1 MPRTPDAGG
10 IPLPPS
16 WPPFNRDC
24 WHDRA
29 RCLIDSLSRHGHE
42 GEDYASVPPAL
53 NLTKGALAKAAAGRE
68 ESSIGLAKKAAGG
81 GKNGGGDEDDAPPEE
96 KGEEEDPNRLEVKP
110 TRVLKTYEQRR
121 KYIAK
126 AMDMHRHT
134 IGGGRSGRR
143 GRAECIAFLRY
154 CLEVLDEQYADALEL
169 QEAADGAVVGH
180 GKGNEEVEEEESS
193 SEEEEESEAEEGE
206 TGEDEDDEEE
216 EEVEESEAEV
226 LSEEEQAP
234 KRVSN
239 TISVCSDTAYI

>member
-53 NLTKGALAKAAAGRE
+53 NLTKGALEKAAAGRE
-68 ESSIGLAKKAAGG
+68 ESSIGLAKKAATGG
-81 GKNGGGDEDDAPPEE
+81 GKNGGGDADDAPRSEE
-96 KGEEEDPNRLEVKP
+96 KGEEEEDPNRLEVRP
-110 TRVLKTYEQRR
+110 TKVLKTYDQRR
-121 KYIAK
+121 RYIAK

-154 CLEVLDEQYADALEL
+154 CLEVLDEQYADALEV

-180 GKGNEEVEEEESS
+180 DTGNNEEQEEEESS
-193 SEEEEESEAEEGE
+193 SEGEEESEEEEG
-206 TGEDEDDEEE
+206 GEDEDEEE
-216 EEVEESEAEV
+216 EEEEAEESEAEV

-239 TISVCSDTAYI
+239 TIFVCL